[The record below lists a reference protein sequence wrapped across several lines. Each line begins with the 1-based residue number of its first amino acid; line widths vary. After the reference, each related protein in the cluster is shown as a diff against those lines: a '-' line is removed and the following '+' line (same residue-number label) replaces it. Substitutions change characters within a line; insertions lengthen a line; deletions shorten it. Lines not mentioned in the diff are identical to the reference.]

1 MFLNVGLNVKKIQ
14 VRGDVMSPRPAR
26 VRRRVVRRAVRA
38 PIRRS
43 VRRTRR
49 ILWRTTR
56 RLILGTSVLLM
67 IGGSYA
73 VYKLTKHDVE
83 RIEQETGKS
92 AENMTEEELKTVMR
106 NLGIQK
112 MELTPEDE
120 IEISRVSG
128 EAETKRFC
136 SYCGA
141 QFNSNVNFCPSC
153 GQKV

>member
-1 MFLNVGLNVKKIQ
+1 
-14 VRGDVMSPRPAR
+14 MSPRPAR

-73 VYKLTKHDVE
+73 VYKLTQNDVE

-92 AENMTEEELKTVMR
+92 AENMTEDELKSAMR
-106 NLGIQK
+106 NLNIRK
-112 MELTPEDE
+112 IELTPDDAIH
-120 IEISRVSG
+120 IERAANETAI
-128 EAETKRFC
+128 ETKKFC
-136 SYCGA
+136 IYCGN
-141 QFNSNVNFCPSC
+141 QLDSNAKFCPSC